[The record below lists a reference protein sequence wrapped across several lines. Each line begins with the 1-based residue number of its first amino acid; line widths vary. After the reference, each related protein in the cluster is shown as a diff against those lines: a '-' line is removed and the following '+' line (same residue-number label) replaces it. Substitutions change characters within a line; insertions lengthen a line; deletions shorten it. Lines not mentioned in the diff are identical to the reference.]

1 MKLNKIGFS
10 MECFTADVLQLC
22 GTTVIIHLLCNRLGT
37 DHQFQTI
44 QGQGIS
50 LHKGHGST

>member
-10 MECFTADVLQLC
+10 MECFTADVLQFC
-22 GTTVIIHLLCNRLGT
+22 DRLGT
-37 DHQFQTI
+37 DHKFQTF
-44 QGQGIS
+44 QRQGIS